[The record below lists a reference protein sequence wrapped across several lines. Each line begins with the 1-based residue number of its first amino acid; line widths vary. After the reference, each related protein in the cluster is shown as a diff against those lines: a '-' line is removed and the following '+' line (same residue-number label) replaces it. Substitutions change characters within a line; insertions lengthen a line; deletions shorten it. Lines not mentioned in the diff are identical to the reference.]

1 LLSIAGET
9 KLNNGV
15 NKEIIMKIDRK
26 GKIDKKSATKNTGIK
41 SRLFIAITASLSSF
55 LAFADHAEKAE
66 FFEEITIV
74 GSKQTAQ
81 QVTGSAHVISDD
93 DLEIF
98 AYTDIQRILRSVP
111 GVNLQVEDGYGLRP
125 NIGIRGVP
133 TERSA
138 RIVLLEDNV
147 PIAPAPYAASSAYY
161 FPTMGRMYSVE
172 VLKGPSAITQGPNTI
187 GGAINFVSTPIP
199 TSSEGNLLLDIGEDS
214 TTRIHANYGSVS
226 DSGLGFMVETHQW
239 KSDGF
244 QTIDNSNTDTGLD
257 VEDYTVKFSYA
268 PTDSRHAFELKYQYA
283 QQDSNQTYLGLT
295 DADFKA
301 NPYRRYGV
309 SALDNITTEHNQLI
323 LRHEFTINDSAT
335 LTTTAYNNEH
345 KRSWYK
351 LHRLDGQ
358 SWGSVIEE
366 INIDGAS
373 ADAYQA
379 ILDGGDSSEG
389 GVRLRDNNRQYYSRG
404 VALKLDIQAGMHDLE
419 MGLRFHQDE
428 EDRLQQDDNY
438 TQTGGVLV
446 LDAEGVLGAAGN
458 RVAQAEALAFYVHDT
473 ITMGDWIVTPG
484 IRFEDIELTRRE
496 FTGGSDRVLDATK
509 NRDNSVTALLPSL
522 GALYQMNDS
531 LSLLAGIHSGFGSP
545 TSKEGTQ
552 EEESTNYEFGG
563 RYQSDELSV
572 ELIGFMND
580 YDNLVGE
587 CTASSG
593 GSDCTIGDTFNGG
606 AAMVKGLEFSLNNRF
621 DLGSSVSMPIA
632 FVYTYSDAQFDSTFD
647 SEFFGDVDAGDNI
660 PYIPEQQMTLTV
672 GVEQGDVRLNAS
684 VNYVD
689 AVCVNASCG
698 AFEKTEASTTLDL
711 SANYQVNSDL
721 SVFARLENATNE
733 EDIVGRQPYGA
744 RPNKAR
750 TASMGMRLSF

>member
-1 LLSIAGET
+1 MENCVNQESIMKTILRKGRLLS
-9 KLNNGV
+9 V
-15 NKEIIMKIDRK
+15 
-26 GKIDKKSATKNTGIK
+26 
-41 SRLFIAITASLSSF
+41 ITASLTSC

-74 GSKQTAQ
+74 GTKQSAQ

-138 RIVLLEDNV
+138 RVVLLEDNV
-147 PIAPAPYAASSAYY
+147 PVAPAPYAASSAYY

-172 VLKGPSAITQGPNTI
+172 VLKGPSAITPGPNTI

-199 TSSEGNLLLDIGEDS
+199 TSSEGNLLLDVGEDS
-214 TTRIHANYGSVS
+214 TTRIHANYGSVT
-226 DSGLGFMVETHQW
+226 DSGFGYMLETHQW

-268 PTDSRHAFELKYQYA
+268 PADSRHALELKYQYA

-301 NPYRRYGV
+301 NSYRRYGV
-309 SALDNITTEHNQLI
+309 SALDNIATEHNQLI
-323 LRHEFTINDSAT
+323 LRHEFTINDAAT

-351 LHRLDGQ
+351 LQKLNGE
-358 SWGSVIEE
+358 SWGDVIED
-366 INIDGAS
+366 INVGGAD
-373 ADAYQA
+373 AVAYQA
-379 ILDGGDSSEG
+379 ILDGGDSAEG
-389 GVRLRDNNRQYYSRG
+389 AVRLRDNNRQYYSRG
-404 VALKLDIQAGMHDLE
+404 VALKLDVQAGMHDLE
-419 MGLRFHQDE
+419 VGLRLHKDE

-438 TQTGGVLV
+438 TQVGGSLA
-446 LDAEGVLGAAGN
+446 LSSEGVLGAAGN

-473 ITMGDWIVTPG
+473 ITMGDWVVTPG

-496 FTGGSDRVLDATK
+496 FTGGSDRVLDPTK
-509 NRDNSVTALLPSL
+509 NRDNSVNAVLPSL
-522 GALYQMNDS
+522 GALYQVNDS
-531 LSLLAGIHSGFGSP
+531 LTLLAGAHSGFGSP

-552 EEESTNYEFGG
+552 EEESINYELGG
-563 RYQSDELSV
+563 RYQSNELSV
-572 ELIGFMND
+572 ELIAFMND

-606 AAMVKGLEFSLNNRF
+606 AAMIKGIEFSLNNRF
-621 DLGSSVSMPIA
+621 DLGSSASMPIA

-647 SEFFGDVDAGDNI
+647 SEFFGNVSAGDDI

-672 GVEQGDVRLNAS
+672 GFEQGDVRLNAS

-698 AFEKTEASTTLDL
+698 AFEKTEDSTTLDL

-721 SVFARLENATNE
+721 SVFARLENATAE

-750 TASMGMRLSF
+750 TAAMGIRLSF

>member
-1 LLSIAGET
+1 MKRILKKGRLLSVI
-9 KLNNGV
+9 V
-15 NKEIIMKIDRK
+15 
-26 GKIDKKSATKNTGIK
+26 
-41 SRLFIAITASLSSF
+41 ASLAPC

-74 GSKQTAQ
+74 GTKQSAQ

-138 RIVLLEDNV
+138 RVVLLEDNV
-147 PIAPAPYAASSAYY
+147 PVAPAPYAASSAYY

-214 TTRIHANYGSVS
+214 TTRIHANYGNVT
-226 DSGLGFMVETHQW
+226 DSGFGFMVETHQW

-244 QTIDNSNTDTGLD
+244 QTIDNSNTNTGLD
-257 VEDYTVKFSYA
+257 VEDYTVKLSYA
-268 PTDSRHAFELKYQYA
+268 PADSRHAFELKYQYA

-309 SALDNITTEHNQLI
+309 SALDNIATEHNQLI
-323 LRHEFTINDSAT
+323 LRHEFTINDAAT

-351 LHRLDGQ
+351 LHRLNGQ

-366 INIDGAS
+366 INTGGTSAS
-373 ADAYQA
+373 AYQA
-379 ILDGGDSSEG
+379 ILDGGDSSDG

-404 VALKLDIQAGMHDLE
+404 VAFKLDVQAGMHDLE
-419 MGLRFHQDE
+419 MGLRIHEDE
-428 EDRLQQDDNY
+428 EDRLQRDDNY
-438 TQTGGVLV
+438 TQTGGTLV
-446 LDAEGVLGAAGN
+446 LASQGELGDAGN

-473 ITMGDWIVTPG
+473 ITMGDWVLTPG

-509 NRDNSVTALLPSL
+509 NRDNSVTAVLPSF
-522 GALYQMNDS
+522 GALYQVNDT
-531 LSLLAGIHSGFGSP
+531 LSLLAGVHSGFGSP

-552 EEESTNYEFGG
+552 EEESINYEFGG
-563 RYQSDELSV
+563 RYQSDDLSI

-593 GSDCTIGDTFNGG
+593 GSDCTMGDTFNGG

-632 FVYTYSDAQFDSTFD
+632 FVYTYTDAQFDSTFD
-647 SEFFGDVDAGDNI
+647 SEFFGNVDAGDDI
-660 PYIPEQQMTLTV
+660 PYIPAKQMTLTV
-672 GVEQGDVRLNAS
+672 GLEQGDVRLNAN

-689 AVCVNASCG
+689 AVCVKASCG
-698 AFEKTEASTTLDL
+698 AFEETEDSTTLDL

-721 SVFARLENATNE
+721 SVFARLENATGE
-733 EDIVGRQPYGA
+733 ESIVGRQPYGA

-750 TASMGMRLSF
+750 TAAMGMRLSF

>member
-1 LLSIAGET
+1 MENCVNQESIMKTILRKGRLLS
-9 KLNNGV
+9 V
-15 NKEIIMKIDRK
+15 
-26 GKIDKKSATKNTGIK
+26 
-41 SRLFIAITASLSSF
+41 ITASLTSC

-74 GSKQTAQ
+74 GTKQSAQ

-98 AYTDIQRILRSVP
+98 SYTDIQRILRSVP

-138 RIVLLEDNV
+138 RVVLLEDNV
-147 PIAPAPYAASSAYY
+147 PVAPAPYAASSAYY

-199 TSSEGNLLLDIGEDS
+199 TSSEGNLLLDVGEDS
-214 TTRIHANYGSVS
+214 TTRIHANYGSVT
-226 DSGLGFMVETHQW
+226 DSGFGYMLETHQW

-268 PTDSRHAFELKYQYA
+268 PADSRHALELKYQYA

-301 NPYRRYGV
+301 NSYRRYGV
-309 SALDNITTEHNQLI
+309 SALDNIATEHNQLI
-323 LRHEFTINDSAT
+323 LRHEFTINDAAT

-351 LHRLDGQ
+351 LQKLNGE
-358 SWGSVIEE
+358 SWGDVIED
-366 INIDGAS
+366 INVGGAD
-373 ADAYQA
+373 AVAYQA
-379 ILDGGDSSEG
+379 ILDGGDSAEG
-389 GVRLRDNNRQYYSRG
+389 AVRLRDNNRQYYSRG
-404 VALKLDIQAGMHDLE
+404 VALKLDVQAGMHDLE
-419 MGLRFHQDE
+419 VGLRLHKDE

-438 TQTGGVLV
+438 TQVGGSLA
-446 LDAEGVLGAAGN
+446 LSSEGVLGAAGN

-473 ITMGDWIVTPG
+473 ITMGDWVVTPG

-496 FTGGSDRVLDATK
+496 FTGGSDRVLDPTK
-509 NRDNSVTALLPSL
+509 NRDNSVNAVLPSL
-522 GALYQMNDS
+522 GALYQVNDS
-531 LSLLAGIHSGFGSP
+531 LSLLAGAHSGFGSP

-552 EEESTNYEFGG
+552 EEESINYELGG
-563 RYQSDELSV
+563 RYQSNELSV
-572 ELIGFMND
+572 ELIAFMND

-606 AAMVKGLEFSLNNRF
+606 AAMIKGIEFSLNNRF
-621 DLGSSVSMPIA
+621 DLGSSASMPIA

-647 SEFFGDVDAGDNI
+647 SEFFGNVSAGDDI

-672 GVEQGDVRLNAS
+672 GFEQGDVRLNAS

-698 AFEKTEASTTLDL
+698 AFEKTEDSTTLDL

-721 SVFARLENATNE
+721 SVFARLENATAE

-750 TASMGMRLSF
+750 TAAMGIRLSF

>member
-1 LLSIAGET
+1 MKRILKKGRLLSVI
-9 KLNNGV
+9 V
-15 NKEIIMKIDRK
+15 
-26 GKIDKKSATKNTGIK
+26 
-41 SRLFIAITASLSSF
+41 ASLVPC

-74 GSKQTAQ
+74 GTKQSAQ

-138 RIVLLEDNV
+138 RVVLLEDNV
-147 PIAPAPYAASSAYY
+147 PVAPAPYAASSAYY

-214 TTRIHANYGSVS
+214 TTRIHTNYGNVT
-226 DSGLGFMVETHQW
+226 DSGFGFVVETHQW

-257 VEDYTVKFSYA
+257 VEDYTVKLSYA
-268 PTDSRHAFELKYQYA
+268 PADSRHAFELKYQYA

-309 SALDNITTEHNQLI
+309 SALDNIATEHNQLI

-351 LHRLDGQ
+351 LHRLNGQ

-366 INIDGAS
+366 INTGGTSAS
-373 ADAYQA
+373 AYQA
-379 ILDGGDSSEG
+379 ILDGGDSSDG

-404 VALKLDIQAGMHDLE
+404 VAFKLDVQAGMHDLE
-419 MGLRFHQDE
+419 MGLRIHEDE
-428 EDRLQQDDNY
+428 EDRLQRDDNY
-438 TQTGGVLV
+438 TQTGGTLV
-446 LDAEGVLGAAGN
+446 LDSQGELGDAGN
-458 RVAQAEALAFYVHDT
+458 RVTQAEALAFYIHDT
-473 ITMGDWIVTPG
+473 ITMGDWVLTPG

-509 NRDNSVTALLPSL
+509 NRDNSVTAVLPSL
-522 GALYQMNDS
+522 GALYQVNDT
-531 LSLLAGIHSGFGSP
+531 LSLLAGAHSGFGSP

-552 EEESTNYEFGG
+552 EEESINYEFGG
-563 RYQSDELSV
+563 RYQSNELSI

-647 SEFFGDVDAGDNI
+647 SEFFGGVEAGDDI

-698 AFEKTEASTTLDL
+698 DFEKTEASTTLDL

-721 SVFARLENATNE
+721 SVFARLENATGE

-750 TASMGMRLSF
+750 TAAMGMRLSF

>member
-1 LLSIAGET
+1 MENCVNQESIMKTILRKGRLLS
-9 KLNNGV
+9 V
-15 NKEIIMKIDRK
+15 
-26 GKIDKKSATKNTGIK
+26 
-41 SRLFIAITASLSSF
+41 ITASLTSC

-74 GSKQTAQ
+74 GTKQSAQ

-98 AYTDIQRILRSVP
+98 SYTDIQRILRSVP

-138 RIVLLEDNV
+138 RVVLLEDNV
-147 PIAPAPYAASSAYY
+147 PVAPAPYAASSAYY

-199 TSSEGNLLLDIGEDS
+199 TSSEGNLLLDVGEDS
-214 TTRIHANYGSVS
+214 TTRIHANYGSVT
-226 DSGLGFMVETHQW
+226 DSGFGYMLETHQW

-268 PTDSRHAFELKYQYA
+268 PADSRHALELKYQYA

-301 NPYRRYGV
+301 NSYRRYGV
-309 SALDNITTEHNQLI
+309 SALDNIATEHNQLI
-323 LRHEFTINDSAT
+323 LRHEFTINDAAT

-351 LHRLDGQ
+351 LQKLNGE
-358 SWGSVIEE
+358 SWGDVIED
-366 INIDGAS
+366 INVGGAD
-373 ADAYQA
+373 AVAYQA
-379 ILDGGDSSEG
+379 ILDGGDSAEG
-389 GVRLRDNNRQYYSRG
+389 AVRLRDNNRQYYSRG
-404 VALKLDIQAGMHDLE
+404 VALKLDVQAGMHDLE
-419 MGLRFHQDE
+419 VGLRLHKDE

-438 TQTGGVLV
+438 TQVGGSLA
-446 LDAEGVLGAAGN
+446 LSSEGVLGAAGN

-473 ITMGDWIVTPG
+473 ITMGDWVVTPG

-496 FTGGSDRVLDATK
+496 FTGGSDRVLDPTK
-509 NRDNSVTALLPSL
+509 NRDNSVNAVLPSL
-522 GALYQMNDS
+522 GALYQVNDS
-531 LSLLAGIHSGFGSP
+531 LTLLAGAHSGFGSP

-552 EEESTNYEFGG
+552 EEESINYELGG
-563 RYQSDELSV
+563 RYQSNELSV
-572 ELIGFMND
+572 ELIAFMND

-606 AAMVKGLEFSLNNRF
+606 AAMIKGIEFSLNNRF
-621 DLGSSVSMPIA
+621 DLGSSASMPIA

-647 SEFFGDVDAGDNI
+647 SEFFGNVSAGDDI
-660 PYIPEQQMTLTV
+660 PYIPEQQMTLNV
-672 GVEQGDVRLNAS
+672 GFEQGDVRLNAS

-698 AFEKTEASTTLDL
+698 AFEKTEDSTTLDL

-721 SVFARLENATNE
+721 SVFARLENATAE

-750 TASMGMRLSF
+750 TAAMGIRLSF

>member
-1 LLSIAGET
+1 MENCVNQESIMKTILRKGRLLS
-9 KLNNGV
+9 V
-15 NKEIIMKIDRK
+15 
-26 GKIDKKSATKNTGIK
+26 
-41 SRLFIAITASLSSF
+41 ITASLTSC

-74 GSKQTAQ
+74 GTKQSAQ

-98 AYTDIQRILRSVP
+98 SYTDIQRILRSVP

-138 RIVLLEDNV
+138 RVVLLEDNV
-147 PIAPAPYAASSAYY
+147 PVAPAPYAASSAYY

-199 TSSEGNLLLDIGEDS
+199 TSSEGNLLLDVGEDS
-214 TTRIHANYGSVS
+214 TTRIHANYGSVT
-226 DSGLGFMVETHQW
+226 DSGFGYMLETHQW

-268 PTDSRHAFELKYQYA
+268 PADSRHALELKYQYA

-309 SALDNITTEHNQLI
+309 SALDNIATEHNQLI
-323 LRHEFTINDSAT
+323 LRHEFTINDAAT

-351 LHRLDGQ
+351 LQKLNGE
-358 SWGSVIEE
+358 SWGDVIED
-366 INIDGAS
+366 INVGGAD
-373 ADAYQA
+373 AVAYQA
-379 ILDGGDSSEG
+379 ILDGGDSAEG
-389 GVRLRDNNRQYYSRG
+389 AVRLRDNNRQYYSRG
-404 VALKLDIQAGMHDLE
+404 VALKLDVQAGMHDLE
-419 MGLRFHQDE
+419 VGLRLHKDE

-438 TQTGGVLV
+438 TQVGGSLA
-446 LDAEGVLGAAGN
+446 LSSEGVLGAAGN

-473 ITMGDWIVTPG
+473 ITMGDWVVTPG

-496 FTGGSDRVLDATK
+496 FTGGSDRVLDPTK
-509 NRDNSVTALLPSL
+509 NRDNSVNAVLPSL
-522 GALYQMNDS
+522 GALYQVNDS
-531 LSLLAGIHSGFGSP
+531 LTLLAGAHSGFGSP

-552 EEESTNYEFGG
+552 EEESINYELGG
-563 RYQSDELSV
+563 RYQSNELSV
-572 ELIGFMND
+572 ELIAFMND

-606 AAMVKGLEFSLNNRF
+606 AAMIKGIEFSLNNRF
-621 DLGSSVSMPIA
+621 DLGSSASMPIA

-647 SEFFGDVDAGDNI
+647 SEFFGNVSAGDDI

-672 GVEQGDVRLNAS
+672 GFEQGDVRLNAS

-698 AFEKTEASTTLDL
+698 AFEKTEDSTTLDL

-721 SVFARLENATNE
+721 SVFARLENATAE

-750 TASMGMRLSF
+750 TAAMGIRLSF

>member
-1 LLSIAGET
+1 MENCVNQESIMKTILRKGRLLS
-9 KLNNGV
+9 V
-15 NKEIIMKIDRK
+15 
-26 GKIDKKSATKNTGIK
+26 
-41 SRLFIAITASLSSF
+41 ITASLTSC

-74 GSKQTAQ
+74 GTKQSAQ

-138 RIVLLEDNV
+138 RVVLLEDNV
-147 PIAPAPYAASSAYY
+147 PVAPAPYAASSAYY

-199 TSSEGNLLLDIGEDS
+199 TSSEGNLLLDVGEDS
-214 TTRIHANYGSVS
+214 TTRIHANYGSVT
-226 DSGLGFMVETHQW
+226 DSGFGYMLETHQW

-268 PTDSRHAFELKYQYA
+268 PADSRHALELKYQYA

-309 SALDNITTEHNQLI
+309 SALDNIATEHNQLI
-323 LRHEFTINDSAT
+323 LRHEFTINDAAT

-351 LHRLDGQ
+351 LQKLNGE
-358 SWGSVIEE
+358 SWGDVIED
-366 INIDGAS
+366 INVGGAD
-373 ADAYQA
+373 AVAYQA
-379 ILDGGDSSEG
+379 ILDGGDSAEG
-389 GVRLRDNNRQYYSRG
+389 AVRLRDNNRQYYSRG
-404 VALKLDIQAGMHDLE
+404 VALKLDVQAGMHDLE
-419 MGLRFHQDE
+419 VGLRLHKDE

-438 TQTGGVLV
+438 TQVGGSLA
-446 LDAEGVLGAAGN
+446 LSSEGVLGAAGN

-473 ITMGDWIVTPG
+473 ITMGDWVVTPG

-496 FTGGSDRVLDATK
+496 FTGGSDRVLDPTK
-509 NRDNSVTALLPSL
+509 NRDNSVNAVLPSL
-522 GALYQMNDS
+522 GALYQVNDS
-531 LSLLAGIHSGFGSP
+531 LSLLAGAHSGFGSP

-552 EEESTNYEFGG
+552 EEESINYELGG
-563 RYQSDELSV
+563 RYQSNELSV
-572 ELIGFMND
+572 ELIAFMND

-606 AAMVKGLEFSLNNRF
+606 AAMIKGIEFSLNNRF
-621 DLGSSVSMPIA
+621 DLGSSASMPIA

-647 SEFFGDVDAGDNI
+647 SEFFGNVSAGDDI

-672 GVEQGDVRLNAS
+672 GFEQGDVRLNAS

-698 AFEKTEASTTLDL
+698 AFEKTEDSTTLDL

-721 SVFARLENATNE
+721 SVFARLENATAE

-750 TASMGMRLSF
+750 TAAMGIRLSF

>member
-1 LLSIAGET
+1 MENCVNQESIMKTILRKGRLLS
-9 KLNNGV
+9 V
-15 NKEIIMKIDRK
+15 
-26 GKIDKKSATKNTGIK
+26 
-41 SRLFIAITASLSSF
+41 ITASLTSC

-74 GSKQTAQ
+74 GTKQSAQ

-98 AYTDIQRILRSVP
+98 SYTDIQRILRSVP

-138 RIVLLEDNV
+138 RVVLLEDNV
-147 PIAPAPYAASSAYY
+147 PVAPAPYAASSAYY

-199 TSSEGNLLLDIGEDS
+199 TSSEGNLLLDVGEDS
-214 TTRIHANYGSVS
+214 TTRIHANYGSVT
-226 DSGLGFMVETHQW
+226 DSGFGYMLETHQW

-268 PTDSRHAFELKYQYA
+268 PADSRHALELKYQYA

-309 SALDNITTEHNQLI
+309 SALDNIATEHNQLI
-323 LRHEFTINDSAT
+323 LRHEFTINDAAT

-351 LHRLDGQ
+351 LQKLNGE
-358 SWGSVIEE
+358 SWGDVIED
-366 INIDGAS
+366 INVGGAD
-373 ADAYQA
+373 AVAYQA
-379 ILDGGDSSEG
+379 ILDGGDSAEG
-389 GVRLRDNNRQYYSRG
+389 AVRLRDNNRQYYSRG
-404 VALKLDIQAGMHDLE
+404 VALKLDVQAGMHDLE
-419 MGLRFHQDE
+419 VGLRLHKDE

-438 TQTGGVLV
+438 TQVGGSLA
-446 LDAEGVLGAAGN
+446 LSSEGVLGAAGN

-473 ITMGDWIVTPG
+473 ITMGDWVVTPG

-496 FTGGSDRVLDATK
+496 FTGGSDRVLDPTK
-509 NRDNSVTALLPSL
+509 NRDNSVNAVLPSL
-522 GALYQMNDS
+522 GALYQVNDS
-531 LSLLAGIHSGFGSP
+531 LSLLAGAHSGFGSP

-552 EEESTNYEFGG
+552 EEESINYELGG
-563 RYQSDELSV
+563 RYQSNELSV
-572 ELIGFMND
+572 ELIAFMND

-606 AAMVKGLEFSLNNRF
+606 AAMIKGIEFSLNNRF
-621 DLGSSVSMPIA
+621 DLGSSASMPIA

-647 SEFFGDVDAGDNI
+647 SEFFGNVSAGDDI

-672 GVEQGDVRLNAS
+672 GFEQGDVRLNAS

-698 AFEKTEASTTLDL
+698 AFEKTEDSTTLDL

-721 SVFARLENATNE
+721 SVFARLENATAE

-750 TASMGMRLSF
+750 TAAMGIRLSF

>member
-1 LLSIAGET
+1 MENCVNQESIMKTILRKGRLLS
-9 KLNNGV
+9 V
-15 NKEIIMKIDRK
+15 
-26 GKIDKKSATKNTGIK
+26 
-41 SRLFIAITASLSSF
+41 ITASLTSC

-74 GSKQTAQ
+74 GTKQSAQ

-138 RIVLLEDNV
+138 RVVLLEDNV
-147 PIAPAPYAASSAYY
+147 PVAPAPYAASSAYY

-199 TSSEGNLLLDIGEDS
+199 TSSEGNLLLDVGEDS
-214 TTRIHANYGSVS
+214 TTRIHANYGSVT
-226 DSGLGFMVETHQW
+226 DSGFGYMLETHQW

-268 PTDSRHAFELKYQYA
+268 PADSRHALELKYQYA

-301 NPYRRYGV
+301 NSYRRYGV
-309 SALDNITTEHNQLI
+309 SALDNIATEHNQLI
-323 LRHEFTINDSAT
+323 LRHEFTINDAAT

-351 LHRLDGQ
+351 LQKLNGE
-358 SWGSVIEE
+358 SWGDVIED
-366 INIDGAS
+366 INVGGAD
-373 ADAYQA
+373 AVAYQA
-379 ILDGGDSSEG
+379 ILDGGDSAEG
-389 GVRLRDNNRQYYSRG
+389 AVRLRDNNRQYYSRG
-404 VALKLDIQAGMHDLE
+404 VALKLDVQAGMHDLE
-419 MGLRFHQDE
+419 VGLRLHKDE

-438 TQTGGVLV
+438 TQVGGSLA
-446 LDAEGVLGAAGN
+446 LSSEGVLGAAGN

-473 ITMGDWIVTPG
+473 ITMGDWVVTPG

-496 FTGGSDRVLDATK
+496 FTGGSDRVLDPTK
-509 NRDNSVTALLPSL
+509 NRDNSVNAVLPSL
-522 GALYQMNDS
+522 GALYQVNDS
-531 LSLLAGIHSGFGSP
+531 LTLLAGAHSGFGSP

-552 EEESTNYEFGG
+552 EEESINYELGG
-563 RYQSDELSV
+563 RYQSNELSV
-572 ELIGFMND
+572 ELIAFMND

-606 AAMVKGLEFSLNNRF
+606 AAMIKGIEFSLNNRF
-621 DLGSSVSMPIA
+621 DLGSSASMPIA

-647 SEFFGDVDAGDNI
+647 SEFFGNVSAGDDI

-672 GVEQGDVRLNAS
+672 GFEQGDVRLNAS

-698 AFEKTEASTTLDL
+698 AFEKTEDSTTLDL

-721 SVFARLENATNE
+721 SVFARLENATAE

-750 TASMGMRLSF
+750 TAAMGIRLSF

>member
-1 LLSIAGET
+1 MKRILKKGRLLSVI
-9 KLNNGV
+9 V
-15 NKEIIMKIDRK
+15 
-26 GKIDKKSATKNTGIK
+26 
-41 SRLFIAITASLSSF
+41 ASLVPC

-74 GSKQTAQ
+74 GTKQSAQ

-138 RIVLLEDNV
+138 RVVLLEDNV
-147 PIAPAPYAASSAYY
+147 PVAPAPYAASSAYY

-214 TTRIHANYGSVS
+214 TTRIHANYGNVT
-226 DSGLGFMVETHQW
+226 DSGFGFVVETHQW

-257 VEDYTVKFSYA
+257 VEDYTVKLSYA
-268 PTDSRHAFELKYQYA
+268 PADSRHAFELKYQYA

-309 SALDNITTEHNQLI
+309 SALDNIATEHNQLI

-351 LHRLDGQ
+351 LHRLNGQ

-366 INIDGAS
+366 INTGGTSAS
-373 ADAYQA
+373 AYQA
-379 ILDGGDSSEG
+379 ILDGGDSSDG

-404 VALKLDIQAGMHDLE
+404 VAFKLDVQAGMHDLE
-419 MGLRFHQDE
+419 MGLRIHEDE
-428 EDRLQQDDNY
+428 EDRLQRDDNY
-438 TQTGGVLV
+438 TQTGGTLV
-446 LDAEGVLGAAGN
+446 LDSQGELGDAGN
-458 RVAQAEALAFYVHDT
+458 RVTQAEALAFYIHDT
-473 ITMGDWIVTPG
+473 ITMGDWVLTPG

-509 NRDNSVTALLPSL
+509 NRDNSVTAVLPSL
-522 GALYQMNDS
+522 GALYQVNDT
-531 LSLLAGIHSGFGSP
+531 LSLLAGAHSGFGSP

-552 EEESTNYEFGG
+552 EEESINYEFGG
-563 RYQSDELSV
+563 RYQSNELSI

-647 SEFFGDVDAGDNI
+647 SEFFGGVEAGDDI

-698 AFEKTEASTTLDL
+698 DFEKTEASTTLDL

-721 SVFARLENATNE
+721 SVFARLENATGE

-750 TASMGMRLSF
+750 TAAMGMRLSF

>member
-1 LLSIAGET
+1 
-9 KLNNGV
+9 
-15 NKEIIMKIDRK
+15 MKIDRK

>member
-1 LLSIAGET
+1 MENCVNQESIMKTILRKGRLLS
-9 KLNNGV
+9 V
-15 NKEIIMKIDRK
+15 
-26 GKIDKKSATKNTGIK
+26 
-41 SRLFIAITASLSSF
+41 ITASLTSC

-74 GSKQTAQ
+74 GTKQSAQ

-98 AYTDIQRILRSVP
+98 SYTDIQRILRSVP

-138 RIVLLEDNV
+138 RVVLLEDNV
-147 PIAPAPYAASSAYY
+147 PVAPAPYAASSAYY

-199 TSSEGNLLLDIGEDS
+199 TSSEGNLLLDVGEDS
-214 TTRIHANYGSVS
+214 TTRIHANYGSVT
-226 DSGLGFMVETHQW
+226 DSGFGYMLETHQW

-268 PTDSRHAFELKYQYA
+268 PADSRHALELKYQYA

-309 SALDNITTEHNQLI
+309 SALDNIATEHNQLI
-323 LRHEFTINDSAT
+323 LRHEFTINDAAT

-351 LHRLDGQ
+351 LQKLNGE
-358 SWGSVIEE
+358 SWGDVIED
-366 INIDGAS
+366 INVGGAD
-373 ADAYQA
+373 AVAYQA
-379 ILDGGDSSEG
+379 ILDGGDSAEG
-389 GVRLRDNNRQYYSRG
+389 AVRLRDNNRQYYSRG
-404 VALKLDIQAGMHDLE
+404 VALKLDVQAGMHDLE
-419 MGLRFHQDE
+419 VGLRLHKDE

-438 TQTGGVLV
+438 TQVGGSLA
-446 LDAEGVLGAAGN
+446 LSSEGVLGAAGN

-473 ITMGDWIVTPG
+473 ITMGDWVVTPG

-496 FTGGSDRVLDATK
+496 FTGGSDRVLDPTK
-509 NRDNSVTALLPSL
+509 NRDNSVNAVLPSL
-522 GALYQMNDS
+522 GALYQVNDS
-531 LSLLAGIHSGFGSP
+531 LTLLAGAHSGFGSP

-552 EEESTNYEFGG
+552 EEESINYELGG
-563 RYQSDELSV
+563 RYQSNELSV
-572 ELIGFMND
+572 ELIAFMND

-606 AAMVKGLEFSLNNRF
+606 AAMIKGIEFSLNNRF
-621 DLGSSVSMPIA
+621 DLGSSASMPIA

-647 SEFFGDVDAGDNI
+647 SEFFGNVSAGDDI
-660 PYIPEQQMTLTV
+660 PYIPEQQMTLNV
-672 GVEQGDVRLNAS
+672 GFEQGDVRLNAS

-698 AFEKTEASTTLDL
+698 AFEKTEDSTTLDL

-721 SVFARLENATNE
+721 SVFARLENATAE

-750 TASMGMRLSF
+750 TAAMGIRLSF

>member
-1 LLSIAGET
+1 MKRILKKGRLLSVI
-9 KLNNGV
+9 V
-15 NKEIIMKIDRK
+15 
-26 GKIDKKSATKNTGIK
+26 
-41 SRLFIAITASLSSF
+41 ASLVPC

-74 GSKQTAQ
+74 GTKQSAQ

-138 RIVLLEDNV
+138 RVVLLEDNV
-147 PIAPAPYAASSAYY
+147 PVAPAPYAASSAYY

-214 TTRIHANYGSVS
+214 TTRIHANYGNVT
-226 DSGLGFMVETHQW
+226 DSGFGFMVETHQW

-244 QTIDNSNTDTGLD
+244 QTIDNSNTNTGLD
-257 VEDYTVKFSYA
+257 VEDYTVKLSYA
-268 PTDSRHAFELKYQYA
+268 PADSRHAFELKYQYA

-309 SALDNITTEHNQLI
+309 SALDNIATEHNQLI
-323 LRHEFTINDSAT
+323 LRHEFTINDAAT

-351 LHRLDGQ
+351 LHRLNGQ

-366 INIDGAS
+366 INTGGTSAS
-373 ADAYQA
+373 AYQA
-379 ILDGGDSSEG
+379 ILDGGDSSDG

-404 VALKLDIQAGMHDLE
+404 VAFKLDVQAGMHDLE
-419 MGLRFHQDE
+419 MGLRIHEDE
-428 EDRLQQDDNY
+428 EDRLQRDDNY
-438 TQTGGVLV
+438 TQTGGTLV
-446 LDAEGVLGAAGN
+446 LASQGELGDAGN

-473 ITMGDWIVTPG
+473 ITMGGWVLTPG

-509 NRDNSVTALLPSL
+509 NRDNSVTAVLPSF
-522 GALYQMNDS
+522 GALYQVNDT
-531 LSLLAGIHSGFGSP
+531 LSLLAGVHSGFGSP

-552 EEESTNYEFGG
+552 EEESINYEFGG
-563 RYQSDELSV
+563 RYQSDDLSI

-593 GSDCTIGDTFNGG
+593 GSDCTMGDTFNGG

-632 FVYTYSDAQFDSTFD
+632 FVYTYTDAQFDSTFD
-647 SEFFGDVDAGDNI
+647 SEFFGNVDAGDDI
-660 PYIPEQQMTLTV
+660 PYIPAKQMTLTV
-672 GVEQGDVRLNAS
+672 GLEQGDVRLNAN

-689 AVCVNASCG
+689 AVCVKASCG
-698 AFEKTEASTTLDL
+698 AFEETEDSTTLDL

-721 SVFARLENATNE
+721 SVFARLENATGE
-733 EDIVGRQPYGA
+733 ESIVGRQPYGA

-750 TASMGMRLSF
+750 TAAMGMRLSF

>member
-1 LLSIAGET
+1 
-9 KLNNGV
+9 
-15 NKEIIMKIDRK
+15 MKIDRK

-268 PTDSRHAFELKYQYA
+268 PKDSRHAFELKYQYA

>member
-1 LLSIAGET
+1 MRKGRLLS
-9 KLNNGV
+9 V
-15 NKEIIMKIDRK
+15 
-26 GKIDKKSATKNTGIK
+26 
-41 SRLFIAITASLSSF
+41 ITASLTSC

-74 GSKQTAQ
+74 GTKQSAQ

-98 AYTDIQRILRSVP
+98 SYTDIQRILRSVP

-138 RIVLLEDNV
+138 RVVLLEDNV
-147 PIAPAPYAASSAYY
+147 PVAPAPYAASSAYY

-199 TSSEGNLLLDIGEDS
+199 TSSEGNLLLDVGEDS
-214 TTRIHANYGSVS
+214 TTRIHANYGSVT
-226 DSGLGFMVETHQW
+226 DSGFGYMLETHQW

-268 PTDSRHAFELKYQYA
+268 PADSRHALELKYQYA

-309 SALDNITTEHNQLI
+309 SALDNIATEHNQLI
-323 LRHEFTINDSAT
+323 LRHEFTINDAAT

-351 LHRLDGQ
+351 LQKLNGE
-358 SWGSVIEE
+358 SWGDVIED
-366 INIDGAS
+366 INVGGAD
-373 ADAYQA
+373 AVAYQA
-379 ILDGGDSSEG
+379 ILDGGDSAEG
-389 GVRLRDNNRQYYSRG
+389 AVRLRDNNRQYYSRG
-404 VALKLDIQAGMHDLE
+404 VALKLDVQAGMHDLE
-419 MGLRFHQDE
+419 VGLRLHKDE

-438 TQTGGVLV
+438 TQVGGSLA
-446 LDAEGVLGAAGN
+446 LSSEGVLGAAGN

-473 ITMGDWIVTPG
+473 ITMGDWVVTPG

-496 FTGGSDRVLDATK
+496 FTGGSDRVLDPTK
-509 NRDNSVTALLPSL
+509 NRDNSVNAVLPSL
-522 GALYQMNDS
+522 GALYQVNDS
-531 LSLLAGIHSGFGSP
+531 LSLLAGAHSGFGSP

-552 EEESTNYEFGG
+552 EEESINYELGG
-563 RYQSDELSV
+563 RYQSNELSV
-572 ELIGFMND
+572 ELIAFMND

-606 AAMVKGLEFSLNNRF
+606 AAMIKGIEFSLNNRF
-621 DLGSSVSMPIA
+621 DLGSSASMPIA

-647 SEFFGDVDAGDNI
+647 SEFFGNVSAGDDI
-660 PYIPEQQMTLTV
+660 PYIPEQQMTLNV
-672 GVEQGDVRLNAS
+672 GFEQGDVRLNAS

-698 AFEKTEASTTLDL
+698 AFEKTEDSTTLDL

-721 SVFARLENATNE
+721 SVFARLENATAE

-750 TASMGMRLSF
+750 TAAMGIRLSF

>member
-1 LLSIAGET
+1 MENCVNQESIMKTILRKGRLLS
-9 KLNNGV
+9 V
-15 NKEIIMKIDRK
+15 
-26 GKIDKKSATKNTGIK
+26 
-41 SRLFIAITASLSSF
+41 ITASLTSC

-74 GSKQTAQ
+74 GTKQSAQ

-98 AYTDIQRILRSVP
+98 SYTDIQRILRSVP

-138 RIVLLEDNV
+138 RVVLLEDNV
-147 PIAPAPYAASSAYY
+147 PVAPAPYAASSAYY

-199 TSSEGNLLLDIGEDS
+199 TSSEGNLLLDVGEDS
-214 TTRIHANYGSVS
+214 TTRIHANYGSVT
-226 DSGLGFMVETHQW
+226 DSGFGYMLETHQW

-268 PTDSRHAFELKYQYA
+268 PADSRHALELKYQYA

-301 NPYRRYGV
+301 NSYRRYGV
-309 SALDNITTEHNQLI
+309 SALDNIATEHNQLI
-323 LRHEFTINDSAT
+323 LRHEFTINDAAT

-351 LHRLDGQ
+351 LQKLNGE
-358 SWGSVIEE
+358 SWGDVIED
-366 INIDGAS
+366 INVGGAD
-373 ADAYQA
+373 AVAYQA
-379 ILDGGDSSEG
+379 ILDGGDSAEG
-389 GVRLRDNNRQYYSRG
+389 AVRLRDNNRQYYSRG
-404 VALKLDIQAGMHDLE
+404 VALKLDVQAGMHDLE
-419 MGLRFHQDE
+419 VGLRLHKDE

-438 TQTGGVLV
+438 TQVGGSLA
-446 LDAEGVLGAAGN
+446 LSSEGVLGAAGN

-473 ITMGDWIVTPG
+473 ITMGDWVVTPG

-496 FTGGSDRVLDATK
+496 FTGGSDRVLDPTK
-509 NRDNSVTALLPSL
+509 NRDNSVNAVLPSL
-522 GALYQMNDS
+522 GALYQVNDS
-531 LSLLAGIHSGFGSP
+531 LSLLAGAHSGFGSP

-552 EEESTNYEFGG
+552 EEESINYELGG
-563 RYQSDELSV
+563 RYQSNELSV
-572 ELIGFMND
+572 ELIAFMND

-606 AAMVKGLEFSLNNRF
+606 AAMIKGIEFSLNNRF
-621 DLGSSVSMPIA
+621 DLGSSASMPIA

-647 SEFFGDVDAGDNI
+647 SEFFGNVSAGDDI
-660 PYIPEQQMTLTV
+660 PYIPEQQMTLNV
-672 GVEQGDVRLNAS
+672 GFEQGDVRLNAS

-698 AFEKTEASTTLDL
+698 AFEKTEDSTTLDL

-721 SVFARLENATNE
+721 SVFARLENATAE

-750 TASMGMRLSF
+750 TAAMGIRLSF

>member
-1 LLSIAGET
+1 MENCVNQESIMKTILRKGRLLS
-9 KLNNGV
+9 V
-15 NKEIIMKIDRK
+15 
-26 GKIDKKSATKNTGIK
+26 
-41 SRLFIAITASLSSF
+41 ITASLTSC

-74 GSKQTAQ
+74 GTKQSAQ
-81 QVTGSAHVISDD
+81 QVTGSAHIISDD

-98 AYTDIQRILRSVP
+98 SYTDIQRILRSVP

-138 RIVLLEDNV
+138 RVVLLEDNV
-147 PIAPAPYAASSAYY
+147 PVAPAPYAASSAYY

-199 TSSEGNLLLDIGEDS
+199 TSSEGNLLLDVGEDS
-214 TTRIHANYGSVS
+214 TTRIHANYGSVT
-226 DSGLGFMVETHQW
+226 DSGFGYMLETHQW

-268 PTDSRHAFELKYQYA
+268 PADSRHALELKYQYA

-309 SALDNITTEHNQLI
+309 SALDNIATEHNQLI
-323 LRHEFTINDSAT
+323 LRHEFTINDAAT

-351 LHRLDGQ
+351 LQKLNGE
-358 SWGSVIEE
+358 SWGDVIED
-366 INIDGAS
+366 INVGGAD
-373 ADAYQA
+373 AVAYQA
-379 ILDGGDSSEG
+379 ILDGGDSAEG
-389 GVRLRDNNRQYYSRG
+389 AVRLRDNNRQYYSRG
-404 VALKLDIQAGMHDLE
+404 VALKLDVQAGMHDLE
-419 MGLRFHQDE
+419 VGLRLHKDE

-438 TQTGGVLV
+438 TQVGGSLA
-446 LDAEGVLGAAGN
+446 LSSEGVLGAAGN

-473 ITMGDWIVTPG
+473 ITMGDWVVTPG

-496 FTGGSDRVLDATK
+496 FTGGSDRVLDPTK
-509 NRDNSVTALLPSL
+509 NRDNSVNAVLPSL
-522 GALYQMNDS
+522 GALYQVNDS
-531 LSLLAGIHSGFGSP
+531 LSLLAGAHSGFGSP

-552 EEESTNYEFGG
+552 EEESINYELGG
-563 RYQSDELSV
+563 RYQSNELSV
-572 ELIGFMND
+572 ELIAFMND

-606 AAMVKGLEFSLNNRF
+606 AAMIKGIEFSLNNRF
-621 DLGSSVSMPIA
+621 DLGSSASMPIA

-647 SEFFGDVDAGDNI
+647 SEFFGNVSAGDDI

-672 GVEQGDVRLNAS
+672 GFEQGDVRLNAS

-698 AFEKTEASTTLDL
+698 AFEKTEDSTTLDL

-721 SVFARLENATNE
+721 SVFARLENATAE

-750 TASMGMRLSF
+750 TAAMGIRLSF

>member
-1 LLSIAGET
+1 MENCVNQESIMKTILRKGRLLS
-9 KLNNGV
+9 V
-15 NKEIIMKIDRK
+15 
-26 GKIDKKSATKNTGIK
+26 
-41 SRLFIAITASLSSF
+41 ITASLTSC

-74 GSKQTAQ
+74 GTKQSAQ

-138 RIVLLEDNV
+138 RVVLLEDNV
-147 PIAPAPYAASSAYY
+147 PVAPAPYAASSAYY

-199 TSSEGNLLLDIGEDS
+199 TSSEGNLLLDVGEDS
-214 TTRIHANYGSVS
+214 TTRIHANYGSVT
-226 DSGLGFMVETHQW
+226 DSGFGYMLETHQW

-268 PTDSRHAFELKYQYA
+268 PADSRHALELKYQYA

-301 NPYRRYGV
+301 NSYRRYGV
-309 SALDNITTEHNQLI
+309 SALDNIATEHNQLI
-323 LRHEFTINDSAT
+323 LRHEFTINDAAT

-351 LHRLDGQ
+351 LQKLNGE
-358 SWGSVIEE
+358 SWGDVIED
-366 INIDGAS
+366 INVGGAD
-373 ADAYQA
+373 AVAYQA
-379 ILDGGDSSEG
+379 ILDGGDSAEG
-389 GVRLRDNNRQYYSRG
+389 AVRLRDNNRQYYSRG
-404 VALKLDIQAGMHDLE
+404 VALKLDVQAGMHDLE
-419 MGLRFHQDE
+419 VGLRLHKDE

-438 TQTGGVLV
+438 TQVGGSLA
-446 LDAEGVLGAAGN
+446 LSSEGVLGAAGN

-473 ITMGDWIVTPG
+473 ITMGDWVVTPG

-496 FTGGSDRVLDATK
+496 FTGGSDRVLDPTK
-509 NRDNSVTALLPSL
+509 NRDNSVNAVLPSL
-522 GALYQMNDS
+522 GALYQVNDS
-531 LSLLAGIHSGFGSP
+531 LSLLAGAHSGFGSP

-552 EEESTNYEFGG
+552 EEESINYELGG
-563 RYQSDELSV
+563 RYQSNELSV
-572 ELIGFMND
+572 ELIAFMND

-606 AAMVKGLEFSLNNRF
+606 AAMIKGIEFSLNNRF
-621 DLGSSVSMPIA
+621 DLGSSASMPIA

-647 SEFFGDVDAGDNI
+647 SEFFGNVSAGDDI

-672 GVEQGDVRLNAS
+672 GFEQGDVRLNAS

-698 AFEKTEASTTLDL
+698 AFEKTEDSTTLDL

-721 SVFARLENATNE
+721 SVFARLENATAE

-750 TASMGMRLSF
+750 TAAMGIRLSF

>member
-1 LLSIAGET
+1 M
-9 KLNNGV
+9 NDGV
-15 NKEIIMKIDRK
+15 NKEITMKIN
-26 GKIDKKSATKNTGIK
+26 INSTSKNTGIK
-41 SRLFIAITASLSSF
+41 NRLFLMVAASLSPF
-55 LAFADHAEKAE
+55 MAFADHAEKAE

-74 GSKQTAQ
+74 GNKQSVQ

-138 RIVLLEDNV
+138 RVVLLEDNV

-187 GGAINFVSTPIP
+187 GGAVNFVSTPIP
-199 TSSEGNLLLDIGEDS
+199 TSSEGNILLDIGEDS
-214 TTRIHANYGSVS
+214 TTRIHANYGNVT
-226 DSGLGFMVETHQW
+226 DSGFGFMVETHQW

-268 PTDSRHAFELKYQYA
+268 PADSRHALELKYQYA

-323 LRHEFTINDSAT
+323 LRHEFTISDAAT

-351 LHRLDGQ
+351 LKDMDVEGVLDDEGEFDPQ
-358 SWGSVIEE
+358 SFGDIIGE
-366 INIDGAS
+366 INLGGEYAAI
-373 ADAYQA
+373 YQDF
-379 ILDGGDSSEG
+379 LEGGDSG
-389 GVRLRDNNRQYYSRG
+389 GAANGNIANLRLRDNNRQYYSRG
-404 VALKLDIQAGMHDLE
+404 VALKLDVQAGMHDLE

-438 TQTGGVLV
+438 TQVGGALA
-446 LDAEGVLGAAGN
+446 LSSENELGKAGN

-473 ITMGDWIVTPG
+473 ITMGDWVVTPG
-484 IRFEDIELTRRE
+484 IRFEDIELTRRD
-496 FTGGSDRVLDATK
+496 FTGGSDRVLNPTK
-509 NRDNSVTALLPSL
+509 NRDNSVTAVLPSL
-522 GALYQMNDS
+522 GALYQVNDS
-531 LSLLAGIHSGFGSP
+531 LSLLAGVHSGFGSP
-545 TSKEGTQ
+545 TSKEGT
-552 EEESTNYEFGG
+552 
-563 RYQSDELSV
+563 
-572 ELIGFMND
+572 
-580 YDNLVGE
+580 
-587 CTASSG
+587 
-593 GSDCTIGDTFNGG
+593 
-606 AAMVKGLEFSLNNRF
+606 
-621 DLGSSVSMPIA
+621 
-632 FVYTYSDAQFDSTFD
+632 
-647 SEFFGDVDAGDNI
+647 
-660 PYIPEQQMTLTV
+660 
-672 GVEQGDVRLNAS
+672 
-684 VNYVD
+684 
-689 AVCVNASCG
+689 
-698 AFEKTEASTTLDL
+698 
-711 SANYQVNSDL
+711 
-721 SVFARLENATNE
+721 
-733 EDIVGRQPYGA
+733 
-744 RPNKAR
+744 
-750 TASMGMRLSF
+750 

>member
-1 LLSIAGET
+1 MENCVNQESIMKTILRKGRLLS
-9 KLNNGV
+9 V
-15 NKEIIMKIDRK
+15 
-26 GKIDKKSATKNTGIK
+26 
-41 SRLFIAITASLSSF
+41 ITASLTSC

-74 GSKQTAQ
+74 GTKQSAQ

-138 RIVLLEDNV
+138 RVVLLEDNV
-147 PIAPAPYAASSAYY
+147 PVAPAPYAASSAYY

-199 TSSEGNLLLDIGEDS
+199 TSSEGNLLLDVGEDS
-214 TTRIHANYGSVS
+214 TTRIHANYGSVT
-226 DSGLGFMVETHQW
+226 DSGFGYMLETHQW

-268 PTDSRHAFELKYQYA
+268 PADSRHALELKYQYA

-309 SALDNITTEHNQLI
+309 SALDNIATEHNQLI
-323 LRHEFTINDSAT
+323 LRHEFTINDAAT

-351 LHRLDGQ
+351 LQKLNGE
-358 SWGSVIEE
+358 SWGDVIED
-366 INIDGAS
+366 INVGGVDAV
-373 ADAYQA
+373 AYQA
-379 ILDGGDSSEG
+379 ILDGGDSAEG
-389 GVRLRDNNRQYYSRG
+389 AVRLRDNNRQYYSRG
-404 VALKLDIQAGMHDLE
+404 VALKLDVQAGMHDLE
-419 MGLRFHQDE
+419 VGLRLHKDE
-428 EDRLQQDDNY
+428 EDRLQQDDDY
-438 TQTGGVLV
+438 TQVGGSLA
-446 LDAEGVLGAAGN
+446 LSSEGVLGAAGN

-473 ITMGDWIVTPG
+473 ITMGDWVVTPG

-496 FTGGSDRVLDATK
+496 FTGGSDRVLDPTK

-522 GALYQMNDS
+522 GALYQVNDS
-531 LSLLAGIHSGFGSP
+531 LSLLAGAHSGFGSP

-552 EEESTNYEFGG
+552 EEESINYELGG
-563 RYQSDELSV
+563 RYQSNELSV
-572 ELIGFMND
+572 ELIAFMND

-606 AAMVKGLEFSLNNRF
+606 AAMIKGVEFSLNNRF
-621 DLGSSVSMPIA
+621 DLGPSVSMPIA

-647 SEFFGDVDAGDNI
+647 SEFFGNVSAGDNI

-672 GVEQGDVRLNAS
+672 GFEQGDVRLNAS

-698 AFEKTEASTTLDL
+698 AFEKTEDSTTLDL

-721 SVFARLENATNE
+721 SVFARLENATGE

-750 TASMGMRLSF
+750 TAAMGIRLSF

>member
-1 LLSIAGET
+1 MENCVNQESIMKTILRKGRLLS
-9 KLNNGV
+9 V
-15 NKEIIMKIDRK
+15 
-26 GKIDKKSATKNTGIK
+26 
-41 SRLFIAITASLSSF
+41 ITASLTSC

-74 GSKQTAQ
+74 GTKQSAQ

-98 AYTDIQRILRSVP
+98 SYTDIQRILRSVP

-138 RIVLLEDNV
+138 RVVLLEDNV
-147 PIAPAPYAASSAYY
+147 PVAPAPYAASSAYY

-199 TSSEGNLLLDIGEDS
+199 TSSEGNLLLDVGEDS
-214 TTRIHANYGSVS
+214 TTRIHANYGSVT
-226 DSGLGFMVETHQW
+226 DSGFGYMLETHQW

-268 PTDSRHAFELKYQYA
+268 PADSRHALELKYQYA

-309 SALDNITTEHNQLI
+309 SALDNIATEHNQLI
-323 LRHEFTINDSAT
+323 LRHEFTINDAAT

-351 LHRLDGQ
+351 LQKLNGE
-358 SWGSVIEE
+358 SWGDVIED
-366 INIDGAS
+366 INVGGAD
-373 ADAYQA
+373 AVAYQA
-379 ILDGGDSSEG
+379 ILDGGDSAEG
-389 GVRLRDNNRQYYSRG
+389 AVRLRDNNRQYYSRG
-404 VALKLDIQAGMHDLE
+404 VALKLDVQAGMHDLE
-419 MGLRFHQDE
+419 VGLRLHKDE

-438 TQTGGVLV
+438 TQVGGSLA
-446 LDAEGVLGAAGN
+446 LSSEGVLGAAGN

-473 ITMGDWIVTPG
+473 ITMGDWVVTPG

-496 FTGGSDRVLDATK
+496 FTGGSDRVLDPTK
-509 NRDNSVTALLPSL
+509 NRDNSVNAVLPSL
-522 GALYQMNDS
+522 GALYQVNDS
-531 LSLLAGIHSGFGSP
+531 LSLLAGAHSGFGSP

-552 EEESTNYEFGG
+552 EEESINYELGG
-563 RYQSDELSV
+563 RYQSNELSV
-572 ELIGFMND
+572 ELIAFMND

-606 AAMVKGLEFSLNNRF
+606 AAMIKGIEFSLNNRF
-621 DLGSSVSMPIA
+621 DLGSSASMPIA

-647 SEFFGDVDAGDNI
+647 SEFFGNVSAGDDI
-660 PYIPEQQMTLTV
+660 PYIPEQQMTLNV
-672 GVEQGDVRLNAS
+672 GFEQGDVRLNAS

-698 AFEKTEASTTLDL
+698 AFEKTEDSTTLDL

-721 SVFARLENATNE
+721 SVFARLENATAE

-750 TASMGMRLSF
+750 TAAMGIRLSF

>member
-1 LLSIAGET
+1 MKKILIKNRLLS
-9 KLNNGV
+9 L
-15 NKEIIMKIDRK
+15 
-26 GKIDKKSATKNTGIK
+26 
-41 SRLFIAITASLSSF
+41 ITVT
-55 LAFADHAEKAE
+55 LAPCLVFADHAEKAE

-74 GSKQTAQ
+74 GNKQSAQ

-138 RIVLLEDNV
+138 RVVLLEDNV
-147 PIAPAPYAASSAYY
+147 PVAPAPYAASSAYY

-214 TTRIHANYGSVS
+214 TTRIHANYGSVT

-244 QTIDNSNTDTGLD
+244 QSIDNSNTDTGLD
-257 VEDYTVKFSYA
+257 VEDYTVKLSYA

-295 DADFKA
+295 DVDFKA

-351 LHRLDGQ
+351 LQKLNGG
-358 SWGSVIEE
+358 SWGDVIEE
-366 INIDGAS
+366 INVGGAN
-373 ADAYQA
+373 AAIYQA
-379 ILDGGDSSEG
+379 ILDGGDSAEG
-389 GVRLRDNNRQYYSRG
+389 AVRLRDNNRQYYSRG
-404 VALKLDIQAGMHDLE
+404 VALKLDVQTGMHDLE

-438 TQTGGVLV
+438 TQTAGTLV
-446 LDAEGVLGAAGN
+446 LASEGELGDAGN
-458 RVAQAEALAFYVHDT
+458 RVAQAEALAFYIHDT
-473 ITMGDWIVTPG
+473 ITMGDWVLTPG
-484 IRFEDIELTRRE
+484 IRFEDIELTRRD
-496 FTGGSDRVLDATK
+496 FTGGNDRVLD
-509 NRDNSVTALLPSL
+509 NERDNSVTVVLPSF
-522 GALYQMNDS
+522 GALYQVNDS
-531 LSLLAGIHSGFGSP
+531 LSLLAGVHSGFGSP

-552 EEESTNYEFGG
+552 EEESINYEFGG

-572 ELIGFMND
+572 ELIGFVND

-647 SEFFGDVDAGDNI
+647 SEFFGDVEAGDDI

-672 GVEQGDVRLNAS
+672 GLEQGDVRLNAS

-689 AVCVNASCG
+689 AVCVKASCG
-698 AFEKTEASTTLDL
+698 AFEKTEDSTTLDL

-721 SVFARLENATNE
+721 SVFARLENATGE
-733 EDIVGRQPYGA
+733 ESIVGRQPYGA

-750 TASMGMRLSF
+750 TAAMGMRLSF

>member
-1 LLSIAGET
+1 MKTILRKGRLLS
-9 KLNNGV
+9 V
-15 NKEIIMKIDRK
+15 
-26 GKIDKKSATKNTGIK
+26 
-41 SRLFIAITASLSSF
+41 ITASLAPC

-74 GSKQTAQ
+74 GTKQSAQ

-93 DLEIF
+93 DLEKF
-98 AYTDIQRILRSVP
+98 AYSDIQRILRSVP

-138 RIVLLEDNV
+138 RVVLLEDNV
-147 PIAPAPYAASSAYY
+147 PVAPAPYAASSAYY

-187 GGAINFVSTPIP
+187 GGAVNFVSTPIP
-199 TSSEGNLLLDIGEDS
+199 TSSEGNILLDIGEDS
-214 TTRIHANYGSVS
+214 TTRIHANYGNVT
-226 DSGLGFMVETHQW
+226 DSGFGFMVETHQW

-257 VEDYTVKFSYA
+257 VEDYTVKLSYA
-268 PTDSRHAFELKYQYA
+268 PKDSRHALELKYQYA

-295 DADFKA
+295 DVDFKA

-323 LRHEFTINDSAT
+323 LRHEFTINDSAR

-351 LHRLDGQ
+351 LQKLNGG
-358 SWGSVIEE
+358 SWGDVIEE
-366 INIDGAS
+366 INVGGAN
-373 ADAYQA
+373 AAIYQA
-379 ILDGGDSSEG
+379 ILDGGDSDEG

-404 VALKLDIQAGMHDLE
+404 VALKLDIQTGMHDLE

-438 TQTGGVLV
+438 TQVGGSLA
-446 LDAEGVLGAAGN
+446 LSSEGVLGAAGN

-473 ITMGDWIVTPG
+473 ITMGDWVVTPG
-484 IRFEDIELTRRE
+484 IRVEDIELTRRE

-509 NRDNSVTALLPSL
+509 NRDNSVTAVLPSL
-522 GALYQMNDS
+522 GALYQVNDS
-531 LSLLAGIHSGFGSP
+531 LSLLAGVHSGFGSP

-552 EEESTNYEFGG
+552 EEESINYEFGG
-563 RYQSDELSV
+563 RYQSNELSV

-632 FVYTYSDAQFDSTFD
+632 FVYTYTDAQFDSTFD
-647 SEFFGDVDAGDNI
+647 SEFFGDVDAGDEI
-660 PYIPEQQMTLTV
+660 PYIPAKQMTLTV
-672 GVEQGDVRLNAS
+672 GLEQGDVRLNAS

-698 AFEKTEASTTLDL
+698 AFEKTEDSTTLDL
-711 SANYQVNSDL
+711 SANYQVNTDL
-721 SVFARLENATNE
+721 SVFARLENATGE
-733 EDIVGRQPYGA
+733 ESIVGRQPYGA

-750 TASMGMRLSF
+750 TAAMGMRLSF

>member
-1 LLSIAGET
+1 MMIKAIKKPPTALTRALLMTSFAA
-9 KLNNGV
+9 
-15 NKEIIMKIDRK
+15 
-26 GKIDKKSATKNTGIK
+26 SAPH
-41 SRLFIAITASLSSF
+41 

-66 FFEEITIV
+66 FFEEVTIV
-74 GSKQTAQ
+74 GTKQAAQ
-81 QVTGSAHVISDD
+81 QITGAAQVISDD

-98 AYTDIQRILRSVP
+98 AYSDIQRILRSVP

-138 RIVLLEDNV
+138 RVVLLEDNV
-147 PIAPAPYAASSAYY
+147 PIAPAPYSASSAYY

-199 TSSEGNLLLDIGEDS
+199 TVSEGNLVLDVGEDS
-214 TTRIHANYGSVS
+214 TTRIHANYGSTLS
-226 DSGLGFMVETHQW
+226 NGLGFVLETHQW
-239 KSDGF
+239 KSDGY
-244 QTIDNSNTDTGLD
+244 QSIDNSNTNTGLD
-257 VEDYTVKFSYA
+257 VEDYTAKFSYA
-268 PTDSRHAFELKYQYA
+268 PIDSRHALEFKYQYA
-283 QQDSNQTYLGLT
+283 QQNSNQSYLGLT

-309 SALDNITTEHNQLI
+309 SQLDNIATEHNQVI
-323 LRHEFTINDSAT
+323 LRHEFTINDDAT

-351 LHRLDGQ
+351 LQKLNGD
-358 SWGSVIEE
+358 SWGNVISD
-366 INIDGAS
+366 INVG
-373 ADAYQA
+373 DANAAALQA
-379 ILDGGDSSEG
+379 VLDGGDSDPG
-389 GVRLRDNNRQYYSRG
+389 AVRLRDNNRQYYSRG
-404 VALKLDIQAGMHDLE
+404 IAVKLDLQTGMHDLE
-419 MGLRFHQDE
+419 VGLRIHEDE
-428 EDRLQQDDNY
+428 EDRLQHDDNY
-438 TQTGGVLV
+438 TQLGGALV
-446 LDAEGVLGAAGN
+446 LDSVGELGAAGN
-458 RVAQAEALAFYVHDT
+458 RVQQAKALSLYVHDT
-473 ITMGDWIVTPG
+473 ITMGDWVLTPG
-484 IRFEDIELTRRE
+484 VRFEDIELTRRE
-496 FTGGSDRVLDATK
+496 YTGGSNRVLDPSK
-509 NRDNSVTALLPSL
+509 NRDNSVTAVLPSM
-522 GALYQMNDS
+522 GVLYQVNDE
-531 LSLLAGIHSGFGSP
+531 LSVLAGVHSGFGSP
-545 TSKEGTQ
+545 TTKEGTQ
-552 EEESTNYEFGG
+552 EEESINYEFGG

-572 ELIGFMND
+572 ELIGFLND

-606 AAMVKGLEFSLNNRF
+606 TAIVKGLEFSLNNRF
-621 DLGSSVSMPIA
+621 DLDSDVSMPLA
-632 FVYTYSDAQFDSTFD
+632 FVYTYTDSQFDSTFD
-647 SEFFGDVDAGDNI
+647 SEFFGDVEAGADI
-660 PYIPEQQMTLTV
+660 PYIPQQQMTLSL
-672 GVEQGDVRLNAS
+672 GLEQGDVRLNAS

-721 SVFARLENATNE
+721 SVFARLENATAE

-750 TASMGMRLSF
+750 TAAMGIRLSF

>member
-1 LLSIAGET
+1 MENCVNQESIMKTILRKGRLLS
-9 KLNNGV
+9 V
-15 NKEIIMKIDRK
+15 
-26 GKIDKKSATKNTGIK
+26 
-41 SRLFIAITASLSSF
+41 ITASLTSC

-74 GSKQTAQ
+74 GTKQSAQ

-98 AYTDIQRILRSVP
+98 SYTDIQRILRSVP

-138 RIVLLEDNV
+138 RVVLLEDNV
-147 PIAPAPYAASSAYY
+147 PVAPAPYAASSAYY

-199 TSSEGNLLLDIGEDS
+199 TSSEGNLLLDVGEDS
-214 TTRIHANYGSVS
+214 TTRIHANYGSVT
-226 DSGLGFMVETHQW
+226 DSGFGYMLETHQW

-268 PTDSRHAFELKYQYA
+268 PADSRHALELKYQYA

-301 NPYRRYGV
+301 NSYRRYGV
-309 SALDNITTEHNQLI
+309 SALDNIATEHNQLI
-323 LRHEFTINDSAT
+323 LRHEFTINDAAT

-351 LHRLDGQ
+351 LQKLNGE
-358 SWGSVIEE
+358 SWGDVIED
-366 INIDGAS
+366 INVGGAD
-373 ADAYQA
+373 AVAYQA
-379 ILDGGDSSEG
+379 ILDGGDSAEG
-389 GVRLRDNNRQYYSRG
+389 AVRLRDNNRQYYSRG
-404 VALKLDIQAGMHDLE
+404 VALKLDVQAGMHDLE
-419 MGLRFHQDE
+419 VGLRLHKDE

-438 TQTGGVLV
+438 TQVGGSLA
-446 LDAEGVLGAAGN
+446 LSSEGVLGAAGN

-473 ITMGDWIVTPG
+473 ITMGDWVVTPG

-496 FTGGSDRVLDATK
+496 FTGGSDRVLDPTK
-509 NRDNSVTALLPSL
+509 NRDNSVNAVLPSL
-522 GALYQMNDS
+522 GALYQVNDS
-531 LSLLAGIHSGFGSP
+531 LTLLAGAHSGFGSP

-552 EEESTNYEFGG
+552 EEESINYELGG
-563 RYQSDELSV
+563 RYQSNELSV
-572 ELIGFMND
+572 ELIAFMND

-606 AAMVKGLEFSLNNRF
+606 AAMIKGIEFSLNNRF
-621 DLGSSVSMPIA
+621 DLGSSASMPIA

-647 SEFFGDVDAGDNI
+647 SEFFGNVSAGDDI

-672 GVEQGDVRLNAS
+672 GFEQGDVRLNAS

-698 AFEKTEASTTLDL
+698 AFEKTEDSTTLDL

-721 SVFARLENATNE
+721 SVFARLENATAE

-750 TASMGMRLSF
+750 TAAMGIRLSF